1 MRKKAHFGNGAPFG
15 GAEGKWGPDWKV
27 GSRFVGAL
35 QEQETRMRGMGQ
47 VAGGG
52 LKDGRRPRCGA
63 GARTGVA
70 EVGKGPSAG
79 RMGPL
84 AGLGPAGWWG
94 RRPLEQIWGG

>member
-47 VAGGG
+47 AGGRG
-52 LKDGRRPRCGA
+52 AKGRKEA
-63 GARTGVA
+63 
-70 EVGKGPSAG
+70 
-79 RMGPL
+79 PL
-84 AGLGPAGWWG
+84 WGWG
-94 RRPLEQIWGG
+94 SDWGG